1 LSRAGFVALA
11 AALYLAAGVSA
22 TWPRVADS
30 FTSEFLA
37 GGAPG
42 HGEAAAGDHLQ
53 VTYHYWL
60 VGHQLEH
67 GRAPWRDPYTFRPES
82 KPLLNLQGWPFG
94 LPFWPLR
101 ALFGT
106 VVAWNMLV
114 LLLYGLAGLL
124 TCAWLIEL
132 GLPRGPALVG
142 GLAFA
147 LAPYRANQS
156 VGHLLGAISIMLP
169 LALLGFERARRGGW
183 GWLALA
189 AASLA
194 SIPLSGQVH
203 LALGAIPFVCTY
215 GSVRAR
221 RPRELAGV
229 VVALALAVAAGL
241 LVQQTSISGSVLAG
255 GRSLHAVE
263 HYSAGL
269 GDFVARRKTE
279 TEKYVFLGWL
289 TPIAALAGLVLLW
302 REGRRGL
309 AWVLGLGALV
319 PILLALGT
327 HLPLYT
333 ALWHAFKPFRY
344 PRVPERLMPIACL
357 CLAALVAFAVAR
369 ISWRHALLVPAVALA
384 LVALDLH
391 VRIYGASAADEHNSA
406 YAALRGAPPGRLLE
420 LPVFLPDI
428 HYGSVYQY
436 YDMQVLRERP
446 LGYSTLA
453 PVAADELA
461 RRLRALNCGRA
472 RDVAL
477 LRRLAVR
484 YVAVHK
490 PLFAHTTLVPA
501 SCQAKAERG
510 LRRLGLRRLVSGGA
524 IEIWRLR

>member
-1 LSRAGFVALA
+1 
-11 AALYLAAGVSA
+11 
-22 TWPRVADS
+22 VADS
-30 FTSEFLA
+30 FTSDFLA

-42 HGEAAAGDHLQ
+42 HGEASAGDHLQ
-53 VTYHYWL
+53 TTYHLWL

-67 GRAPWRDPYTFRPES
+67 RRAPWRDPYTFRPES
-82 KPLLNLQGWPFG
+82 KPVLNLQGWPLG

-106 VVAWNMLV
+106 IVAWNSLV
-114 LLLYGLAGLL
+114 LLLYAAAGLL
-124 TCAWLIEL
+124 ACAWLREL

-156 VGHLLGAISIMLP
+156 VGHLLGPISILLP

-203 LALGAIPFVCTY
+203 LALGAIPFVCAY
-215 GSVRAR
+215 GIVRAR
-221 RPRELAGV
+221 RSRELFGV
-229 VVALALAVAAGL
+229 VVALALAVAAGV
-241 LVQQTSISGSVLAG
+241 LVQETSISQSILAG
-255 GRSLHAVE
+255 GRSLHAVR

-289 TPIAALAGLVLLW
+289 TPIAAVAGLAVLW
-302 REGRRGL
+302 RDGRRGL
-309 AWVLGLGALV
+309 AWLLGLGALV
-319 PILLALGT
+319 PMLLALGT
-327 HLPLYT
+327 NLPLYT
-333 ALWHAFKPFRY
+333 AVWHAFKPFRY

-369 ISWRHALLVPAVALA
+369 LSERRALVVPAVALA
-384 LVALDLH
+384 LVGADLH
-391 VRIYGASAADEHNSA
+391 ARLYGASAADESNAA
-406 YAALRGAPPGRLLE
+406 YAALNSAAPGRLLE

-436 YDMQVLRERP
+436 YDMQALRERP
-446 LGYSTLA
+446 LGYSTVA
-453 PVAADELA
+453 PVAADRVA

-472 RDVAL
+472 RDAAL
-477 LRRLAVR
+477 LRGLRVR

-490 PLFAHTTLVPA
+490 PLFAHTTLVPP
-501 SCQAKAERG
+501 SCRAKAERG

-524 IEIWRLR
+524 IEIWSLD